1 MENKIKN
8 KLQDIDGEIEK
19 LYQYVCE
26 KVRELQESTGKD
38 YVMVTRGN
46 GMCFYAYESPYDN
59 NIMYE
64 GDVAA
69 LRVALREGLV
79 DLQIIGTVTNVVFD
93 DESIPD
99 ASLQSEEDGFDAE
112 WENHWQYI
120 KGNDSIRFQ
129 ETLLS
134 IAWAIGYEG

>member
-26 KVRELQESTGKD
+26 KVKESQESTGKD

-46 GMCFYAYESPYDN
+46 GMCFYAYEEPYDT

-69 LRVALREGLV
+69 LRVALHEGLS

-93 DESIPD
+93 EESIPD
-99 ASLQSEEDGFDAE
+99 ASSQSDEDGLDGE
-112 WENHWQYI
+112 WEDHWQYI
-120 KGNDSIRFQ
+120 KGNESIRFQ

-134 IAWAIGYEG
+134 IAWAIDYEG